1 MPIRLLTII
10 MLCFLLVSSP
20 FVYAESGSGHNI
32 NADMAKSKARP
43 TVSAENVNYHE
54 DTGLYALAGNVRIKL
69 AERTFL
75 TQTARINPVSLLLW
89 TDGGSEIIEG
99 ELHFTCD
106 AMYAELSGNTVWCF
120 GTRCGVERPGLVIHG
135 DNMQY
140 NWDSHIVTFD
150 GHVLCVQKGKST
162 TASHLEF
169 DLDKNDIVR

>member
-1 MPIRLLTII
+1 MPIRLLTLITI
-10 MLCFLLVSSP
+10 CILLVSSP
-20 FVYAESGSGHNI
+20 FGSAESSSGHNI
-32 NADMAKSKARP
+32 NTDMAKNKTQPAI
-43 TVSAENVNYHE
+43 AADIVNFNE
-54 DTGLYALAGNVRIKL
+54 DTGLYSLEGNVRITMPQ
-69 AERTFL
+69 RTFL
-75 TQTARINPVSLLLW
+75 TQSAKISPSSLLLW

-106 AMYAELSGNTVWCF
+106 AIYAELAGNTAWCF
-120 GTRCGVERPGLVIHG
+120 GTRCGVERPGLIIHG

-140 NWDSHIVTFD
+140 NWDTRLVIFD